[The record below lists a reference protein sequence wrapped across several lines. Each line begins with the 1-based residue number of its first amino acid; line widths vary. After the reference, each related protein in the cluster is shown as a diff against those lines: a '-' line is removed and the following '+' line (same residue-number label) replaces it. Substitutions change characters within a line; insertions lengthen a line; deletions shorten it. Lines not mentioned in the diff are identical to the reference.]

1 MTGALTAKWRTFT
14 GLEAGLR
21 ALIVL
26 SFVVALGSYMV
37 TPFIGVLMVHGVGLD
52 VRVAGILVAVAT
64 FIQFGGS
71 ILGGPVVDRLG
82 LKRTMVLALTL
93 RTAGLVLL
101 GLAVQFPWV
110 AYPAVVL
117 VAGGPAL
124 YLPANKAYIVTS
136 VSDELRP
143 LFLGVSSAA
152 LNAGMG
158 LGPLLAAL
166 LIDADPVALL
176 IGLAVLFT
184 LITAAHQIT
193 LKPVVRR
200 LPEPEPEPAA
210 GPSAA
215 KPPAGK
221 LGALRG
227 ALRPVLFTA
236 LAFYLYFF
244 FQSFMGLYAAAVS
257 NIQVL
262 GWVMLLNCVMVVV
275 FQPPLADR
283 IANADYRWLVVGSF
297 ALMALG
303 MAAMSLGNTP
313 ALLAGTALFTL
324 GEIFLFLRCDLEL
337 VDRVPGNPAFAF
349 GVQRLT
355 AGIGGLLSGVVGGFV
370 FAHYEGTGDLNT
382 FWLVVA
388 AQCAASAVLALLF
401 GGGRRRPV
409 PDEPTPPTPAQAPE
423 HEAASALAPEIPSA
437 PAVAP

>member
-1 MTGALTAKWRTFT
+1 MTAGTGPRGLTAKGRAF
-14 GLEAGLR
+14 AGLPAGLK
-21 ALIVL
+21 ALIGL
-26 SFVVALGSYMV
+26 SFVVAFGSYMV
-37 TPFIGVLMVHGVGLD
+37 TPFIGVLMVEAVGLD
-52 VRVAGILVAVAT
+52 IRVAGVLVAVAT

-71 ILGGPVVDRLG
+71 ILGGTVVDRLG

-101 GLAVQFPWV
+101 GLAVKAPWV

-166 LIDADPVALL
+166 LIDADPVLLL
-176 IGLAVLFT
+176 IGLAGLFA
-184 LITAAHQIT
+184 LITVAHQAT
-193 LKPVVRR
+193 LKPV
-200 LPEPEPEPAA
+200 EPRPAA
-210 GPSAA
+210 T
-215 KPPAGK
+215 PAVAGTER
-221 LGALRG
+221 GTGNRAALRG
-227 ALRPVLFTA
+227 VLRPVLFTA

-244 FQSFMGLYAAAVS
+244 FQSFMGLYAAGVS

-262 GWVMLLNCVMVVV
+262 GWVMLLNCAMVVLL
-275 FQPPLADR
+275 QPALADH
-283 IANADYRWLVVGSF
+283 IARADYRLLVVGSF

-303 MAAMSLGNTP
+303 MGAMALGGTP

-355 AGIGGLLSGVVGGFV
+355 AGIGGLLAGVVGGFV
-370 FAHYEGTGDLNT
+370 FAHYEAAGDLGT

-388 AQCAASAVLALLF
+388 AQCAGAALLALVL
-401 GGGRRRPV
+401 GGRRRPAV
-409 PDEPTPPTPAQAPE
+409 PELPVAE
-423 HEAASALAPEIPSA
+423 
-437 PAVAP
+437 PAVSR